1 MCLKIRKI
9 CGLSFFV
16 AAAVILAWAGT
27 AGAVPNLVYDGSYV
41 DMYLKT
47 FPGGLSEEKVYLD
60 AGESSTIT
68 GHVGDQFNP
77 RLVLFS
83 STTDTLKAASGF
95 STIYATDGRIN
106 QITITA
112 PGNYFDDLIF
122 SVNLAPNDNEDL
134 VVAAKDKSGTIE
146 SFGGW
151 TGANGWVN
159 GGNDILVLS
168 TSGNLMVSVTLTSS
182 VGIEGFGI
190 DQLKQTQIS
199 GVSPVPE
206 PCTMLLLGS
215 GLIGVA
221 AFRKKFGKI

>member
-1 MCLKIRKI
+1 MSLRIRKI

-47 FPGGLSEEKVYLD
+47 FPGGLSEEKVFLD
-60 AGESSTIT
+60 AGEATTIY
-68 GHVGDQFNP
+68 GHVGSQSDP

-83 STTDTLKAASGF
+83 SSETLKAASGF

-112 PGNYFDDLIF
+112 PGNYFKDLIF
-122 SVNLAPNDNEDL
+122 SVNLAPNQNNDL
-134 VVAAKDKSGTIE
+134 VITAKDKSGGTD
-146 SFGGW
+146 SYDDW
-151 TGANGWVN
+151 TSEDEWVN

-168 TSGNLMVSVTLTSS
+168 TSGNMMVSVTLTSS

-206 PCTMLLLGS
+206 PCTMFLLGS

-221 AFRKKFGKI
+221 AFRKRFGKA